1 MSSKDAAEVKHE
13 KDSQGAVAEG
23 EVEAKSEQK
32 EANKVSEGKGSEGG
46 GDGDE
51 NVVPGKASPTNVTNA
66 ESSKSMESMEAKVD
80 DDKKVQEEEGLS
92 LDKTI
97 TRFRFQYDKL
107 HRSLAR
113 SMDAE
118 RRLVG
123 ETKNL
128 RLQLLE
134 NTKKIE
140 LAYKW
145 KSEDQKTIKLLR
157 RELKKAWETAEV
169 FRQKELRA
177 QELISTLKGEI
188 VSLSDH
194 AHASFNRSNT
204 ANISKSLV
212 SSRSSMNI
220 GDMENPDSP
229 LKGMKS
235 LMKRTGI
242 KNDGIPNFEEWKR
255 RNKIH
260 TPSTSQR
267 KIGPREILRRPR
279 TTPIKRRP
287 RTPLEYARER
297 S

>member
-1 MSSKDAAEVKHE
+1 MSSTDAAEVKPE
-13 KDSQGAVAEG
+13 KESQGAVAEG

-46 GDGDE
+46 GDDDE
-51 NVVPGKASPTNVTNA
+51 NVVPGKTSPTNATNT
-66 ESSKSMESMEAKVD
+66 EGTKNMESGEAKVD
-80 DDKKVQEEEGLS
+80 NGKKVQEEEGLS

-194 AHASFNRSNT
+194 AHASFNRSNS

-220 GDMENPDSP
+220 GDMENPGSP

>member
-1 MSSKDAAEVKHE
+1 MSSKDAAEAKPE
-13 KDSQGAVAEG
+13 KESKGTVAEG
-23 EVEAKSEQK
+23 KVEAKSEQT
-32 EANKVSEGKGSEGG
+32 EANKVSGGKESEGG
-46 GDGDE
+46 GEDGVSGKSSSPKVA
-51 NVVPGKASPTNVTNA
+51 NVEDTKNT
-66 ESSKSMESMEAKVD
+66 ESGEAKVD
-80 DDKKVQEEEGLS
+80 NSDKVKEEEGLS

-118 RRLVG
+118 RRLVD

-128 RLQLLE
+128 RLQLVE

-177 QELISTLKGEI
+177 QELISTLKDEI

-194 AHASFNRSNT
+194 AHASFNRSNA
-204 ANISKSLV
+204 ANISKNLV
-212 SSRSSMNI
+212 ASRSSMNI
-220 GDMENPDSP
+220 GNMENPDSP
-229 LKGMKS
+229 LKGMKR

-242 KNDGIPNFEEWKR
+242 KNDGIPNFEEWKI

-267 KIGPREILRRPR
+267 KSGPREILRRPR